1 MNDALYI
8 SLPQDV
14 IKVMD
19 NWDLLKENQF
29 LFDKDIFYYNVPV
42 KGAFI
47 QDDLGNCISLSVGDI
62 LELQQV
68 IRETILIKPVDNDL
82 LFYQLQYTG
91 LEHQGL
97 LLACDR
103 NLKVYGFFVD
113 KIAFTFNELYQH
125 CGFKDFA
132 DKNGG
137 FLGDYM
143 TPSFASMTDLIT
155 SLKKGVLLSDYVYK
169 KLVKEQPLL
178 PYSNEPFI
186 FPTKKPEHYIISTIQ
201 NQVGRII

>member
-1 MNDALYI
+1 MLNALPI
-8 SLPQDV
+8 SIPEDV

-29 LFDKDIFYYNVPV
+29 LFDKDIFYHNVPV

-47 QDDLGNCISLSVGDI
+47 QDDLGNYISLSVGDI

-91 LEHQGL
+91 LEHKGL
-97 LLACDR
+97 LIACDR
-103 NLKVYGFFVD
+103 NLKLYGFFVD
-113 KIAFTFNELYQH
+113 KIAFEFNELYKT

-143 TPSFASMTDLIT
+143 TPSFASMTNLIT
-155 SLKKGVLLSDYVYK
+155 SLKKGVLSSDYVYQ
-169 KLVKEQPLL
+169 KLVKERPLY
-178 PYSNEPFI
+178 PYSDKPFL
-186 FPTKKPEHYIISTIQ
+186 FPTDIPEKYIIDTIQ
-201 NQVGRII
+201 NRIRRT

>member
-1 MNDALYI
+1 MLNALPI
-8 SLPQDV
+8 SIPKDV
-14 IKVMD
+14 VKVMD

-29 LFDKDIFYYNVPV
+29 LFDKDIFYHNVPV

-47 QDDLGNCISLSVGDI
+47 QDDLGHSISLSVGDI
-62 LELQQV
+62 LELQEV

-91 LEHQGL
+91 LEHKGL

-113 KIAFTFNELYQH
+113 KIAFEFNELYKT

-143 TPSFASMTDLIT
+143 TPSFASISNLIT
-155 SLKKGVLLSDYVYK
+155 SLKKGVLLSDYVYQ
-169 KLVKEQPLL
+169 KLEKEPPLY
-178 PYSNEPFI
+178 PYSDKPFL
-186 FPTKKPEHYIISTIQ
+186 FPTDIPEKYIIDTIQ
-201 NQVGRII
+201 NRIRRT

>member
-1 MNDALYI
+1 MNDALHI

-19 NWDLLKENQF
+19 NWGLLKENQF
-29 LFDKDIFYYNVPV
+29 LFDKDIFYHNVPI

-47 QDDLGNCISLSVGDI
+47 QDDLGHSISLSVGDI
-62 LELQQV
+62 LELQQI
-68 IRETILIKPVDNDL
+68 IRETILIQPVDNDL

-91 LEHQGL
+91 LEHKGL
-97 LLACDR
+97 LLACNR

-113 KIAFTFNELYQH
+113 KIAFEFNELYKT
-125 CGFKDFA
+125 CGFKDFT

-143 TPSFASMTDLIT
+143 TPSFASTTNLIT

-178 PYSNEPFI
+178 PYSDKPFL
-186 FPTKKPEHYIISTIQ
+186 FPTDIPEKYIISTIQ

>member
-1 MNDALYI
+1 MLNALPI
-8 SLPQDV
+8 SIPEDV

-29 LFDKDIFYYNVPV
+29 LFDKDIFYHNVPV

-47 QDDLGNCISLSVGDI
+47 QDDLGNYISLSVGDI

-91 LEHQGL
+91 LEHKGL
-97 LLACDR
+97 LIACDR
-103 NLKVYGFFVD
+103 NLKLYGFFVD
-113 KIAFTFNELYQH
+113 KIAFEFNELYKT

-169 KLVKEQPLL
+169 KLVKERPLY
-178 PYSNEPFI
+178 PYSDKPFL
-186 FPTKKPEHYIISTIQ
+186 FPTDIPEKYIIDTIQ
-201 NQVGRII
+201 NRIRRT

>member
-1 MNDALYI
+1 MLNALPI
-8 SLPQDV
+8 SIPKDV

-29 LFDKDIFYYNVPV
+29 LFDRDIFYHNVPV
-42 KGAFI
+42 KNAFI
-47 QDDLGNCISLSVGDI
+47 EDDLNNHIDLSVGDI

-68 IRETILIKPVDNDL
+68 IRENILIQPVDNDL

-91 LEHQGL
+91 LEHKGL
-97 LLACDR
+97 LIACDR
-103 NLKVYGFFVD
+103 NLKVYGFIVD
-113 KIAFTFNELYQH
+113 KIAFWFNELYKH
-125 CGFKDFA
+125 CGFKDFS

-143 TPSFASMTDLIT
+143 TPSFASISDLIT
-155 SLKKGVLLSDYVYK
+155 SLKKGVLLSDYVYQ
-169 KLVKEQPLL
+169 KLVKERPLY
-178 PYSNEPFI
+178 PYSDKPFL
-186 FPTKKPEHYIISTIQ
+186 FPTDIPEHYIISTIQ

>member
-1 MNDALYI
+1 MLNALPI
-8 SLPQDV
+8 SIPEDV

-29 LFDKDIFYYNVPV
+29 LFDKDIFYHNVPV

-47 QDDLGNCISLSVGDI
+47 QDDLGHSISLSVGDI

-68 IRETILIKPVDNDL
+68 IRETMLIKPVDNDL

-91 LEHQGL
+91 LEHKGL
-97 LLACDR
+97 FIACDR
-103 NLKVYGFFVD
+103 NLKVYGFIVD
-113 KIAFTFNELYQH
+113 KIAYEFNDLYKH
-125 CGFKDFA
+125 CGFKDFE

-143 TPSFASMTDLIT
+143 TPSFASISDLIT
-155 SLKKGVLLSDYVYK
+155 SLKKGVLLSDYVYQ
-169 KLVKEQPLL
+169 KLVKERPLY
-178 PYSNEPFI
+178 PYSDKPFL
-186 FPTKKPEHYIISTIQ
+186 FPTDIPEKYIIDIIQ
-201 NQVGRII
+201 NRIRRT

>member
-1 MNDALYI
+1 MLNALPI
-8 SLPQDV
+8 SIPEDV

-19 NWDLLKENQF
+19 NWDLLKENLF
-29 LFDKDIFYYNVPV
+29 LFDKDIFYHNVPV

-47 QDDLGNCISLSVGDI
+47 QDDLGNYISLSVGDI

-113 KIAFTFNELYQH
+113 KIAFEFNELYKT

>member
-1 MNDALYI
+1 MNDALHI

-29 LFDKDIFYYNVPV
+29 LFDKDIFYHNVLV
-42 KGAFI
+42 KDAFI
-47 QDDLGNCISLSVGDI
+47 QDDLGNYISLSVGDI

-91 LEHQGL
+91 LEHKGL

-155 SLKKGVLLSDYVYK
+155 SLKKGVLLSDYVYQ
-169 KLVKEQPLL
+169 KLVKERPLY
-178 PYSNEPFI
+178 PYSDKPFL
-186 FPTKKPEHYIISTIQ
+186 FPTDIPEKYIIDTIQ
-201 NQVGRII
+201 NRIRRT

>member
-1 MNDALYI
+1 MNDALHI

-29 LFDKDIFYYNVPV
+29 LFDKDIFYHNVLV
-42 KGAFI
+42 KDAFI
-47 QDDLGNCISLSVGDI
+47 QDDLGNYISLSVGDI

-91 LEHQGL
+91 LEHKGL

-143 TPSFASMTDLIT
+143 TPSFASISNLIR
-155 SLKKGVLLSDYVYK
+155 SLKKGVLLSDYVYQ
-169 KLVKEQPLL
+169 KLVKERPLY
-178 PYSNEPFI
+178 PYSDKPFL
-186 FPTKKPEHYIISTIQ
+186 FPTDIPEKYIIDTIQ
-201 NQVGRII
+201 NRIRRT

>member
-1 MNDALYI
+1 MNDALHI

-19 NWDLLKENQF
+19 NWDLLKEHQF
-29 LFDKDIFYYNVPV
+29 LFDKDIFYHNVPV

-47 QDDLGNCISLSVGDI
+47 QNDLGNYISLSVGDI

-68 IRETILIKPVDNDL
+68 IRETMLIKPVDNDL
-82 LFYQLQYTG
+82 LFYQLQYIG
-91 LEHQGL
+91 LEHKGL

-143 TPSFASMTDLIT
+143 TPSFASISDLIT

-169 KLVKEQPLL
+169 KLVKEPPLY
-178 PYSNEPFI
+178 PYSDKPFL
-186 FPTKKPEHYIISTIQ
+186 FPTDIPEKYIIDTIQ
-201 NQVGRII
+201 NRIRRT

>member
-1 MNDALYI
+1 MNDALHI

-42 KGAFI
+42 KDAFI

-155 SLKKGVLLSDYVYK
+155 SLKKGVLLSDYVYQ

-186 FPTKKPEHYIISTIQ
+186 FPTKKPEHYIISTIK